1 MTDTQNLIARL
12 SQTPHRSFAAYRR
25 QRVLAFSLALTLS
38 FVLQEGLLGIRS
50 DLSVQMTHADYMIKL
65 VMLVLINIFALR
77 NLAAAAVPD
86 GAAPVS
92 RRMTIG
98 LLLAVVA
105 LSAVPLVQGDIPRVG
120 PDALQCIFWIN
131 VFGMVPLG
139 VLAWFLRQAAP
150 TRPVEASLSL
160 AIAAWANSALA
171 YTIHCDSD
179 LAFAPASGNITM
191 LVLYA
196 LALPLMAGISYLM
209 RNRLIVW

>member
-1 MTDTQNLIARL
+1 MTETQNLIAQL
-12 SQTPHRSFAAYRR
+12 SQAPHRSFASYRR
-25 QRVLAFSLALTLS
+25 QRVLAFAIALTLS
-38 FVLQEGLLGIRS
+38 FVLQEGLLGIRR
-50 DLSVQMTHADYMIKL
+50 DLIVQMSHADYLIKL

-98 LLLAVVA
+98 LLLAIVA
-105 LSAVPLVQGDIPRVG
+105 LAIIPLMQGDVPQIG

-131 VFGMVPLG
+131 VFGLVPLG

-150 TRPVEASLSL
+150 TRPIEASLSL

-179 LAFAPASGNITM
+179 LAFAPTSGNITM

-196 LALPLMAGISYLM
+196 FALPGMAGLSYLA
-209 RNRLIVW
+209 RNRLIAW